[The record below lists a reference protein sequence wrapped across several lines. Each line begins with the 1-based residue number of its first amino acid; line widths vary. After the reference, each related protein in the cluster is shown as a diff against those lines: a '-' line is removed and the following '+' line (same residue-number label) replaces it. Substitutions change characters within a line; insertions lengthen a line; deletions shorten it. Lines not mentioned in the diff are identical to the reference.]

1 MKMTNTENKNQA
13 KETPRRTLRLEARV
27 TKEEYAKVAEL
38 AQTCG
43 LSMSDY
49 IRRVATGHKP
59 HRRLTERE
67 IEALNSLSD
76 ARGDIQSIVAAVKNI
91 QADRR
96 ALYFG
101 NPQFV
106 ENWMKAALPLI
117 KRWKEIQVYIAE

>member
-1 MKMTNTENKNQA
+1 MTNNKHKEQT

-27 TKEEYAKVAEL
+27 TKDECDKAAEL
-38 AQTCG
+38 AKACG
-43 LSMSDY
+43 LSLSKY
-49 IRRVATGHKP
+49 IRLVATGHKP
-59 HRRLTERE
+59 RYRLTDRE

>member
-1 MKMTNTENKNQA
+1 MTINKHKEQT

-38 AQTCG
+38 AQSCG

-59 HRRLTERE
+59 RRRLTERE
-67 IEALNSLSD
+67 IDALNSLSD
-76 ARGDIQSIVAAVKNI
+76 ARGDIRRIVSAVRNI

-106 ENWMKAALPLI
+106 EKWMKAAVPLL
-117 KRWKEIQVYIAE
+117 KRWEQIINYLTI

>member
-1 MKMTNTENKNQA
+1 MTNTENKNQA